1 VPRLALFFSV
11 LANAWVSGFHPRFRT
26 DQPGNLLSIA
36 TKCLEVSNASQPSTG
51 GVRPGQ
57 AARRLGF
64 LASAEALGAKYCGQ
78 R

>member
-1 VPRLALFFSV
+1 MPRLALFFDV

-26 DQPGNLLSIA
+26 DQLGNLLSIA
-36 TKCLEVSNASQPSTG
+36 TKCLEESNASQPSTG

-57 AARRLGF
+57 ATIRLGF
-64 LASAEALGAKYCGQ
+64 LASEALGAKYCGQ